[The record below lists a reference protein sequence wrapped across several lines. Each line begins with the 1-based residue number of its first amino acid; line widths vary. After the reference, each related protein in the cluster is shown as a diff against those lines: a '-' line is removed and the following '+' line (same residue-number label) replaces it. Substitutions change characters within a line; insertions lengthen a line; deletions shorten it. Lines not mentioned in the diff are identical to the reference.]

1 MKNIEAR
8 EIILAS
14 IKEAGKITAQEI
26 NYKSKGKIPIIQI
39 NGIAKKL
46 IDEKLIKLEQSDKT
60 KYFLIGEKEIPDTS
74 KKTDKENEDDNEPTI
89 KPKVTESG
97 RRDLSTYKFNGT
109 EYKKGRLALAIVTHY
124 AKEKR
129 PTYKAAQE
137 MFGDEIVPAYG
148 FLRKVAEAK
157 KASKERQRFFIK
169 PEEVIKLRDC
179 EICVSNQIGSGNIG
193 KILAIARKELKYN
206 IR

>member
-1 MKNIEAR
+1 MNNIEAR
-8 EIILAS
+8 GIILAS

-46 IDEKLIKLEQSDKT
+46 IDEKLIKVEQADKV
-60 KYFLIGEKEIPDTS
+60 KYFLPGEKEIPIV
-74 KKTDKENEDDNEPTI
+74 KKADKESEEERIVPLKQKKAET
-89 KPKVTESG
+89 G
-97 RRDLSTYKFNGT
+97 GRDLSTYKFNGS
-109 EYKKGRLALAIVTHY
+109 EYKKGRLALAIIAQY

-129 PTYKAAQE
+129 PTLKAAQE
-137 MFGDEIVPAYG
+137 MFGDDIVPAYG
-148 FLRKVAEAK
+148 FLRKVVDAK

-169 PEEVIKLRDC
+169 PEEIVKLRDC
-179 EICVSNQIGSGNIG
+179 EICVSNQIGSANIG
-193 KILAIARKELKYN
+193 KIIGIAKKELKYN